1 MRIYDIIEKKR
12 DKKELSKEEI
22 EFFIKEMTNG
32 NIADYQT
39 SSLIMAI
46 YLNGMSDNELVYLT
60 DAMAKSGDTMNLE
73 ETFGNTVDKHST
85 GGIGDKTSL
94 IICPIVAALGCKVA
108 KMSGRGLGFTGGT
121 IDKLES
127 IPGFN
132 TNIDNDKF
140 IEQVNNIG
148 ISIIGQTGNM
158 APADKKIYAIRDT
171 TATVSSIPLIASSIM
186 SKKIAAGDKNIL
198 LDVKVGSGAFMK
210 TKKDATLLANKMVKI
225 GKDLNKNI
233 VAIMTN
239 MDEPLGNNIGNSIEV
254 IEAIEILKNRG
265 NKKLREICIT
275 LATNM
280 VVLSKGITKSQAK
293 KEVIDVLES
302 GKALN
307 KFKEFV
313 EYQGGNI
320 NIINDYNLLPK
331 SKYMIEVKALESG
344 YITKIESENIGTIA
358 NILGAGRNTKEDNID
373 YGAGIIMHAKL
384 NDFVKEG
391 DVIATLLTSKDN
403 VLDTK
408 KMYLD
413 AITIKK
419 EKIEEPKLILGYI
432 K

>member
-158 APADKKIYAIRDT
+158 APADKRIYAIRDT

>member
-158 APADKKIYAIRDT
+158 APADKRIYAIRDT

-403 VLDTK
+403 VLDTR